1 MEIKDPSRSF
11 SRSNNQSYPI
21 IAALDRTLV
30 SVELDIKY
38 PLAKMSM
45 LPKGASDHNPLLMDL
60 GGQMHIQ
67 DPMFH
72 FEKWWLE
79 VEGFEDMVKRI
90 WQVDYPLSDP
100 LDVWQYQ
107 IRLLRKK
114 VKGWSKNIDAEMR
127 RKKYSIMSEM
137 DLIDLIAESQAL
149 SDQQREK
156 KCLCSKLEFIWKLEE
171 IKARQRSREREIKE
185 GDRNT
190 TYFFCCSKSKKR
202 EERLSMLLRV
212 RVPCLRVMRK

>member
-149 SDQQREK
+149 SDQQRERK

-171 IKARQRSREREIKE
+171 IKARQRSR
-185 GDRNT
+185 
-190 TYFFCCSKSKKR
+190 
-202 EERLSMLLRV
+202 
-212 RVPCLRVMRK
+212 